1 MHLSLS
7 RSLLVLA
14 CAALPLS
21 AHAVDIQRWHTAEG
35 TQVLLVARH
44 DNPIVDVQISF
55 KGAGAA
61 FNPPGK
67 GEVADFTAAILTDG
81 TRTLDEEA
89 FNARAND
96 LAADIGSSSSDEGA
110 SIRLRSLSRAE
121 VLQPALKLVNQSL
134 TEPRFDA
141 EVFRRRQNQSVT
153 ALQQNETDP
162 AFVADRAAT
171 LLDYPDHPYG
181 SSARTNEQSLR
192 AVTLADIRAFH
203 RSRYGKNNAIVAV
216 VGDIDRRQTE
226 ALVQTVLAGLPAKSS
241 RSAAVPPVPERNAQR
256 RDMPFAAEQAQIV
269 MSMPLIRRDDPD
281 YYALVVGNYI
291 LGSGGFDGRLM
302 KTLRDQ
308 YGYTYGA
315 YSNLAPATEAGAFS
329 IAFSTQKANTAP
341 ALAAA
346 QKVLADFVAEG
357 PTEAELQQVKSNLVG
372 GFPLRF
378 DTNAKLLQ
386 YLSLI
391 GFYNLPDD
399 YLEAYPK
406 AVAAI
411 SSAQIKAA
419 WQRRVQPQN
428 MNIVVVGADAPK
440 NTDAQSKK

>member
-1 MHLSLS
+1 MHPSLS
-7 RSLLVLA
+7 RSLLLLA

-67 GEVADFTAAILTDG
+67 GEVADFTAAMLTDG
-81 TRTLDEEA
+81 TRALDEEA
-89 FNARAND
+89 FNVRTND

-110 SIRLRSLSRAE
+110 SIRLRSLSRAD

-181 SSARTNEQSLR
+181 SSARTNAQSLR

-216 VGDIDRRQTE
+216 VAISTAAKPKPWSTPCSPACRQK
-226 ALVQTVLAGLPAKSS
+226 A
-241 RSAAVPPVPERNAQR
+241 AAVPPCRPCPSAAPSGATCLLPPNR
-256 RDMPFAAEQAQIV
+256 R
-269 MSMPLIRRDDPD
+269 
-281 YYALVVGNYI
+281 
-291 LGSGGFDGRLM
+291 
-302 KTLRDQ
+302 
-308 YGYTYGA
+308 
-315 YSNLAPATEAGAFS
+315 
-329 IAFSTQKANTAP
+329 
-341 ALAAA
+341 
-346 QKVLADFVAEG
+346 
-357 PTEAELQQVKSNLVG
+357 KS
-372 GFPLRF
+372 
-378 DTNAKLLQ
+378 
-386 YLSLI
+386 
-391 GFYNLPDD
+391 
-399 YLEAYPK
+399 
-406 AVAAI
+406 
-411 SSAQIKAA
+411 
-419 WQRRVQPQN
+419 
-428 MNIVVVGADAPK
+428 
-440 NTDAQSKK
+440 

>member
-1 MHLSLS
+1 M
-7 RSLLVLA
+7 
-14 CAALPLS
+14 
-21 AHAVDIQRWHTAEG
+21 
-35 TQVLLVARH
+35 
-44 DNPIVDVQISF
+44 
-55 KGAGAA
+55 
-61 FNPPGK
+61 
-67 GEVADFTAAILTDG
+67 
-81 TRTLDEEA
+81 
-89 FNARAND
+89 
-96 LAADIGSSSSDEGA
+96 
-110 SIRLRSLSRAE
+110 
-121 VLQPALKLVNQSL
+121 
-134 TEPRFDA
+134 
-141 EVFRRRQNQSVT
+141 FRRRQNQSVT

-256 RDMPFAAEQAQIV
+256 RDIPFAAEQAQIV

-329 IAFSTQKANTAP
+329 IAFSTQKTNAAP

-357 PTEAELQQVKSNLVG
+357 PTEAELQQAKSNLVG
-372 GFPLRF
+372 TFPLRF